1 MAAGTLAVI
10 LAVAAL
16 AAILALVADLA
27 MADIRPRRRPGRGR
41 GGRL

>member
-27 MADIRPRRRPGRGR
+27 MADIRPRRRGG
-41 GGRL
+41 GGRH